1 MYNTHAGYGIE
12 ILYFGVPPDSG
23 ALFWDN
29 ETKLMKTFNGG
40 SGVASSSYLGSSVA
54 LNQETADAIE
64 WVKRKMEE
72 EKKLDDLCEQHPGLK
87 ECRNAFEVMKR
98 LCEDK

>member
-1 MYNTHAGYGIE
+1 MYSTQYGINGG
-12 ILYFGVPPDSG
+12 ITSG
-23 ALFWDN
+23 ACSNVGLD
-29 ETKLMKTFNGG
+29 
-40 SGVASSSYLGSSVA
+40 
-54 LNQETADAIE
+54 QETANVIE

-72 EKKLDDLCEQHPGLK
+72 EEKLDDLCEQHPGLK